1 MQECQQCRSISNA
14 GDVDTSDPDGNAG
27 DQAHG
32 CPLVEAE
39 PLVVE
44 QPTESERYR
53 DLNKAIERILQHLGA
68 YLEGICAQRGLD
80 WEVLFLILAIVSFRI
95 A

>member
-1 MQECQQCRSISNA
+1 MQDYQQYRRCI
-14 GDVDTSDPDGNAG
+14 TSDPDGNAG

-68 YLEGICAQRGLD
+68 YLEGICSQQAWIGKSFS
-80 WEVLFLILAIVSFRI
+80 LFLRSSASV
-95 A
+95 